1 MLKSKSIN
9 KIILL
14 IMFIL
19 STITIYLCV
28 NYLKTAYTMLPQI
41 QHIVNN
47 MFLNY
52 KIIIFVIE
60 MAWLFSLYNLIKK
73 YDGLKFP
80 FIITIVAFNLIYII
94 WRIKYT
100 IPTNTRV
107 GMTLG
112 IILIICELIGFFQSA
127 IYILLFYKPYTPPPP
142 NVILSARPRRVLGW
156 RLTWRYA
163 STPPQRHCR
172 DPHVLP
178 DQPATDL
185 LRGPDRLQPARHRPL
200 GA

>member
-28 NYLKTAYTMLPQI
+28 NYLKTAYTVLPQI

-52 KIIIFVIE
+52 KIILFVIE

-73 YDGLKFP
+73 YNGLKFL
-80 FIITIVAFNLIYII
+80 FIITIVAYNLIYII

-100 IPTNTRV
+100 IPINTRV
-107 GMTLG
+107 GMILG
-112 IILIICELIGFFQSA
+112 IILIVSELIGFFQSA
-127 IYILLFYKPYTPPPP
+127 IYIILFYKPYKLEERKMSDL
-142 NVILSARPRRVLGW
+142 NK
-156 RLTWRYA
+156 
-163 STPPQRHCR
+163 
-172 DPHVLP
+172 LP
-178 DQPATDL
+178 TIDI
-185 LRGPDRLQPARHRPL
+185 
-200 GA
+200 